1 MSKNTTKRSLLA
13 SVFALVLC
21 VAMLV
26 GSTFAWFTDTAATGV
41 NKIQSGRL
49 DVKLSYLNDKEW
61 KEVSKDT
68 KLFDDSALWE
78 PGHTEVAYLKV
89 ENAGNLALKY
99 KLSVNVA
106 NEVAGKNVNDEEF
119 NLSDYIKMGVVN
131 DLDGQKNAYTDRND
145 ARDAVAATAGSI
157 ATYTKTGKIAAKGAE
172 QYVALVVYMPETVGN
187 EANYKENN
195 VPSIDLGVTL
205 VATQDTVESDSFDS
219 SYDEEAV
226 YPITAVGAVDAVD
239 GTVRTDVTIFSG
251 EKVEIAENVKASA
264 AKATIPAGAQLTDD
278 AAQVTLTITSAAEPA
293 NFTVGEG
300 ETAKTYEIKIPELS
314 AQNTA
319 PITLELYVGKGLIS
333 PKMYHNGTA
342 MADSD
347 YSYDAATGIMTIK
360 TATFSPFTVVYKE
373 AAAKVGGVGY
383 DKLEDAIS
391 AANGEKIVL
400 GQNVSTR
407 DNLKVSGEIN
417 IDLNGKTWTLGNNSG
432 LQNEAKLNVSNGKIL
447 GKTYSGY
454 IDIRPGKGHA
464 AEVKFTNVAFE
475 NTYKL
480 GSKAGGS
487 STTYTDYILK
497 YNASAGE
504 NLDLT
509 FTGCTFKNAALYIGG
524 YSQGGSETVLF
535 DRCTFTGVTNSAFI
549 EGRYYNSGTVTV
561 KDCTFNAITTTN
573 ITVIDLS
580 REKDVALTFEGS
592 NIFDGRVA
600 TDADKPEGAADMTIY
615 DGQSI
620 KTHQAK
626 TVNGAENIVRRGMV
640 K

>member
-26 GSTFAWFTDTAATGV
+26 GSTFAWFTDTATTGV
-41 NKIQSGRL
+41 NKIQSGKL
-49 DVKLSYLNDKEW
+49 DVKLSYLTKDKEW
-61 KEVSKDT
+61 KEVTKDT
-68 KLFDDSALWE
+68 KLFKDGALWE

-89 ENAGNLALKY
+89 ENVGKLALKY
-99 KLSVNVA
+99 QLSVNVA
-106 NEVAGKNVNDEEF
+106 NEVAGKNANGDDIK
-119 NLSDYIKMGVVN
+119 LSKYINMGVVEN
-131 DLDGQKNAYTDRND
+131 QSTAFANRDD
-145 ARDAVAATAGSI
+145 ARAAVTDAGSI
-157 ATYTKTGKIAAKGAE
+157 ATTTKTGSIAAKGDA

-187 EANYKENN
+187 EANYKENH

-205 VATQDTVESDSFDS
+205 VATQDAVESDSFDS
-219 SYDEEAV
+219 SYDEGAV

-239 GTVRTDVTIFSG
+239 GTVKTDVTIFSD
-251 EKVEIAENVKASA
+251 EQVEIDENVKASA

-300 ETAKTYEIKIPELS
+300 ESAKTYEIKIPELS
-314 AQNTA
+314 AQNTE
-319 PITLELYVGKGLIS
+319 PITLELYVGKGMIS

-347 YSYDAATGIMTIK
+347 YSYDAATGMMTIK

-373 AAAKVGGVGY
+373 AAAKVGDVGY
-383 DKLEDAIS
+383 EKLEDAIS

-407 DNLKVSGEIN
+407 DGLKVSGEIN

-447 GKTYSGY
+447 GKTSSGY
-454 IDIRPGKGHA
+454 IDIRPGTGHA
-464 AEVKFTNVAFE
+464 AEVTFSNVAFE

-497 YNASAGE
+497 YNASAGD

-509 FTGCTFKNAALYIGG
+509 FTGCTFKNAELYIGG

-535 DRCTFTGVTNSAFI
+535 DQCTFTGVTNDSFI
-549 EGRYYNSGTVTV
+549 EGGYYNTGTVTV
-561 KDCTFNAITTTN
+561 KDCTFNAITTSN
-573 ITVIDLS
+573 IEVIDLS
-580 REKDVALTFEGS
+580 MEKNVVLTFEGS
-592 NIFDGRVA
+592 NVFDGRVA
-600 TDADKPEGAADMTIY
+600 TDADKPEGAADMKLYST
-615 DGQSI
+615 QSI
-620 KTHQAK
+620 KAYRAK
-626 TVNGAENIVRRGMV
+626 TVNGKENVTLQGMV